1 MKIAILHLSDIHIDG
16 KSHPIL
22 DRWEKICATS
32 NALLPDVRAVFVV
45 VTGDIAQS
53 GSEEEYQLAGVFFDK
68 LLHCIRGKVR
78 SDTIVHM
85 VPVPGNHDGLFKAPN
100 AARKAVIESVIAG
113 GEVDET
119 VIATCVAPQIHY
131 FEFRK
136 RFENEYV
143 TFSDLLWTEHEIALD
158 GHTIAFS
165 AINASWMSQV
175 PELPGKLVFPIKRY
189 QGQAKGKA
197 SVRIAL
203 MHHPLNW
210 YAQETYHPLREF
222 CRSRYQVIMSGHEHA
237 ANASTIVDLKLGES
251 LNLEAA
257 ALLPHEAGATSAFSV
272 VKLDLEKQLFAK
284 VDFSWDGELYIPVEG
299 DGVWDSFV
307 PLPSR
312 RNDGFALTDEMKAR
326 VEDVGATFT
335 HPTKEHIALSDIF
348 VYPDLHDLSGVDL
361 ERPNTVSA
369 ELLAKQIN
377 KIGKALVRGDDQ
389 FGKTALL
396 HTLYS
401 SYFAAGY
408 VPLLVSG
415 RELLGEPEERL
426 QRILHN
432 AVEAQY
438 GSDAPARY
446 SQLEKGSKVLLVDD
460 LDKTSHH
467 PESLAKVLEYVD
479 RHFEQAVV
487 SVSERFDIAELS
499 SARTAEVGSKFSQY
513 RLLGFGYKLR
523 SSLIRR
529 WLALGD
535 AYQPENL
542 QARIHDAESIIDAVI
557 GKGLV
562 PTTAFNVLVL
572 LQSLEAGTK
581 GSLANAGMAEYYE
594 FLIRRSLFQ
603 AKVRGEEL
611 DEVFNYLA
619 NLAWVYHSKSVK
631 HLDESEIERFNSEFS
646 EYVYRT
652 ELASRLELLTR
663 CRVLAKTGTSY
674 SFRYEYIRYF
684 FAAKY
689 IADNIEDKP
698 ELRDMVLHSCKHLYL
713 RDNANIVLFLTHHSA
728 SKWIIREVA
737 AVLAKLIA
745 DATPFDLHRDTLV
758 LNKWVTQRARLLVDA
773 SNVEAN
779 RASQRQRADEASML
793 PEYEPEGEV
802 ASLDDLD
809 QVAQLNL
816 LFKTSEIL
824 GQILK
829 NRYGSLDKSF
839 KRELVRELFSG
850 PLRGINKILSL
861 VNREPEAL
869 MEDVSA
875 KLRTRLP
882 KLAKDDADKYA
893 QRLIFYSLGL
903 FADGFLARQGEII
916 GSPKLKET
924 IEQVATEAGH
934 DTFQLVSIA
943 AQLSYPGHVPMA
955 AIEQMSKAVKA
966 NVFGYRLLQGIVA
979 RHMYMF
985 SLPIDERQ
993 RLAKA
998 VGVDL
1003 RVQMAKEIA
1012 TDVKKLPP
1020 PGRQP
1025 THPGSLMGRLQKSF
1039 LLRNEQVI
1047 DAVLKKSSPEK
1058 QEKDGSDT
1066 TAP

>member
-1 MKIAILHLSDIHIDG
+1 MKIVILHLSDIHINNY
-16 KSHPIL
+16 SHPIL

-32 NALLPDVRAVFVV
+32 NALLPDARAVFVV

-53 GSEEEYQLAGVFFDK
+53 GSEEEYQLAGTFFDR
-68 LLHCIRGKVR
+68 LLHCIRGKVKEK
-78 SDTIVHM
+78 TIVHM
-85 VPVPGNHDGLFKAPN
+85 VTVPGNHDGMFKDPN
-100 AARKAVIESVIAG
+100 AARKAIIESIIAG

-119 VIATCVAPQIHY
+119 IITACVAPQVHY
-131 FEFRK
+131 FDFCK
-136 RFENEYV
+136 RFSNQYV
-143 TFSDLLWTEHEIALD
+143 TFRDALWAEHEINLD
-158 GHTIAFS
+158 EHTIAFS
-165 AINASWMSQV
+165 AINVSWMSQV
-175 PELPGKLVFPIKRY
+175 PEMPGRLVFPIKRY
-189 QGQAKGKA
+189 QSQAKGSA

-222 CRSRYQVIMSGHEHA
+222 CRRRYQVVMSGHEHA

-251 LNLEAA
+251 LSLEAG
-257 ALLPHEAGATSAFSV
+257 ALMPHEANTTSSFSV
-272 VKLDLEKQLFAK
+272 VKLDLDKQLFAK
-284 VDFSWDGELYIPVEG
+284 VDFSWDGDRYIPVDG
-299 DGVWDSFV
+299 DGIWDSFV

-335 HPTKEHIALSDIF
+335 HPSKEHIVLSDIF
-348 VYPDLHDLSGVDL
+348 VYPDLHELSTAEL
-361 ERPNTVSA
+361 EGPSTVSA

-377 KIGKALVRGDDQ
+377 KIGKILVRGDDQ

-415 RELLGEPEERL
+415 RELLGEPEDRL
-426 QRILHN
+426 QRIFHS
-432 AVEAQY
+432 AVESQY
-438 GSDAPARY
+438 GPDAPTRY
-446 SQLEKGSKVLLVDD
+446 SQLEISSKVLLVDD

-479 RHFEQAVV
+479 RHFQQAVV
-487 SVSERFDIAELS
+487 SASERFDIAGLS
-499 SARTAEVGSKFSQY
+499 SARTAEVGSRFSQY

-529 WLALGD
+529 WMALGEI
-535 AYQPENL
+535 YQPEEL
-542 QARIHDAESIIDAVI
+542 QARIHDAESIIDSVI

-611 DEVFNYLA
+611 DEVFSHLA
-619 NLAWVYHSKSVK
+619 NLAWLYHSKAVK
-631 HLDESEIERFNSEFS
+631 HLDETEVERFNTEFS
-646 EYVYRT
+646 EHVYRT
-652 ELASRLELLTR
+652 ELAPRLELLTR

-698 ELRDMVLHSCKHLYL
+698 ELRAMVLHACKHLYL

-737 AVLAKLIA
+737 AVLKKLIA
-745 DATPFDLHRDTLV
+745 DATPFDLQRDTLV

-779 RASQRQRADEASML
+779 RASQRERADEASML
-793 PEYEPEGEV
+793 PEYEPDGEV

-839 KRELVRELFSG
+839 KRELVRWYG
-850 PLRGINKILSL
+850 
-861 VNREPEAL
+861 
-869 MEDVSA
+869 
-875 KLRTRLP
+875 RLP
-882 KLAKDDADKYA
+882 PVTGAVC
-893 QRLIFYSLGL
+893 QS
-903 FADGFLARQGEII
+903 GEVELPTEREA
-916 GSPKLKET
+916 PK
-924 IEQVATEAGH
+924 
-934 DTFQLVSIA
+934 
-943 AQLSYPGHVPMA
+943 
-955 AIEQMSKAVKA
+955 
-966 NVFGYRLLQGIVA
+966 
-979 RHMYMF
+979 
-985 SLPIDERQ
+985 
-993 RLAKA
+993 
-998 VGVDL
+998 
-1003 RVQMAKEIA
+1003 
-1012 TDVKKLPP
+1012 
-1020 PGRQP
+1020 
-1025 THPGSLMGRLQKSF
+1025 
-1039 LLRNEQVI
+1039 
-1047 DAVLKKSSPEK
+1047 
-1058 QEKDGSDT
+1058 
-1066 TAP
+1066 